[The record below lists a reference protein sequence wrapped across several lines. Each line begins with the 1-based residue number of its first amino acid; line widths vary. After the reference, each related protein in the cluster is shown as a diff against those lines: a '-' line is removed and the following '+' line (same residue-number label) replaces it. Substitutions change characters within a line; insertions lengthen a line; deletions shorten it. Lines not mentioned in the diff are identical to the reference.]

1 MVDLTREQV
10 EGALQSR
17 THPIITVLGAQRLR
31 VNEFNR
37 VYRTLETA
45 EEQQDYIRRE
55 LGFLGIE
62 FENLRAGYQLG
73 PLDMVS
79 VWAHTMDPNGL
90 NLDRY
95 QRRALAKLAACAYG
109 IRELGDAWRGASKY
123 LHENGDFPRIEAA
136 TADDL
141 RKLRERLGEVKAAK
155 DDISAY
161 LCGGYRGNPFNLAT
175 SAAVSEEAR
184 ARLEEVQRTKA
195 ERTNP
200 ALEEAFENF
209 NSALGILYPALG
221 ELEKVLK
228 S

>member
-1 MVDLTREQV
+1 MDLTREQV

-17 THPIITVLGAQRLR
+17 AHPIIGVLGAQKLR
-31 VNEFNR
+31 VDGFNR
-37 VYRTLETA
+37 VYRTLGTP

-62 FENLRAGYQLG
+62 FENLRGGYQLG

-109 IRELGDAWRGASKY
+109 IRGLEQWKGSSKY
-123 LHENGDFPRIEAA
+123 LHEQGDFPRIETA
-136 TADDL
+136 TPEDL
-141 RKLRERLGEVKAAK
+141 KRLRGRLDEIKASK

-161 LCGGYRGNPFNLAT
+161 LTGGYRGNPFNLAS
-175 SAAVSEEAR
+175 SAGRGDQEAIS
-184 ARLEEVQRTKA
+184 RLEEVKKTK
-195 ERTNP
+195 TKKTKP
-200 ALEEAFENF
+200 PLPQP
-209 NSALGILYPALG
+209 S
-221 ELEKVLK
+221 
-228 S
+228 